1 MYFQDDFGYFTIVIR
16 IIILVLVCA
25 GAQRLHDCIALV
37 TMQVMHVVLNVTCTS
52 MSI

>member
-16 IIILVLVCA
+16 IIILVCA